1 MQTINRNR
9 ALLFGGLSAAII
21 FSGGMILKNRSLNK
35 EMIGTKIVSEALYSE
50 KLNLDKSVAR
60 FKNDLNA
67 ANGKNAELDKKIAGF
82 NQQLDTRQREL
93 NKLIAENVSL
103 RSIKVKM
110 SELKQL
116 YNKLNTDLI
125 TQRSDYDKLK
135 SENSNLSGQ
144 LAQVSKDRDELV
156 ANNKILRALS
166 SNNHRIEAVRGKNN
180 KLMVRACRAQKLIL
194 SFDLP
199 GNVAG
204 NLSFKIVTPDGK
216 QITTRDNK
224 SSLVN
229 ISETKDNFFAQ
240 VKELGVVGTK
250 QVELVYLPSEKLSK
264 GVYKFEVYKDSQYIG
279 SSAVRLR

>member
-1 MQTINRNR
+1 
-9 ALLFGGLSAAII
+9 
-21 FSGGMILKNRSLNK
+21 
-35 EMIGTKIVSEALYSE
+35 MIGTKIVSEALYSE